1 MSFKFIWYLILV
13 IWNLIIFITNVY
25 FKISFNHFI
34 YFLFFTDMWIVLLG
48 VIYFGYMTMDSW
60 KASKSNENTENLNS
74 DNKTSFMINIYF
86 RYYFCLVFSLAINR
100 LIYNIFY
107 HSFYSYSTSLI
118 FRYAPYYSISFLPII
133 CIIEVFVQ
141 KRERSS
147 DPKRDLI
154 FLLIAI
160 AIMELFFIY
169 EIYNIVRLVISI
181 VVFLTF
187 SYFSYIFY
195 DYLIF
200 KLNGGEDY
208 ILLTN
213 KKTYY

>member
-1 MSFKFIWYLILV
+1 MSFKFIWYLILL

-34 YFLFFTDMWIVLLG
+34 YFLFFTYMWIVLLG

-100 LIYNIFY
+100 LFYNILFNG
-107 HSFYSYSTSLI
+107 FYSYSTSLI
-118 FRYAPYYSISFLPII
+118 FKYAPYYSVSILPII
-133 CIIEVFVQ
+133 CFIEVFLQ
-141 KRERSS
+141 KRERASN
-147 DPKRDLI
+147 PKRDLI
-154 FLLIAI
+154 FLLIVV
-160 AIMELFFIY
+160 AIMEFFFIY
-169 EIYNIVRLVISI
+169 EIYSIIKLLISI
-181 VVFLTF
+181 CIFLAC
-187 SYFSYIFY
+187 SYLSYILY

-200 KLNGGEDY
+200 KTSGGEDY
-208 ILLTN
+208 VLLTN
-213 KKTYY
+213 KNNFF